1 MGGMSDADSPIRSGE
16 PGTGDARTTRSG
28 DEGVP
33 QDALIEQVEPTGADP
48 VDARVHPDAEDEFAG
63 RVHADTNFRTPNPDD
78 EMDRDDVRRHIEG
91 S

>member
-1 MGGMSDADSPIRSGE
+1 MSDAQSPAERDE
-16 PGTGDARTTRSG
+16 PGTDDSRTTRTG

-33 QDALIEQVEPTGADP
+33 QDALIEQVQPTGADP

-78 EMDRDDVRRHIEG
+78 EMDRDDVRQHIEG